1 MKPRL
6 RYIPLDI
13 STERRGVMRKFWLGL
28 LLLVCAS
35 RGGAAV
41 AADDSSTVLV
51 FGAAS
56 LTNVLD
62 DLSKAFTDQTKVPV
76 KSSLAASSVLAKQI
90 EAGAPADVFFSADL
104 EWMDYLEQRKLL
116 KPGSRH
122 DVVGNHLVLIA
133 PADSAV
139 AVKIKKGMDLRVA
152 LGPEG
157 KLATGDP
164 ASVPVGKYAK
174 AALEKLAVWDQVSG
188 RIVRAE
194 NVRAAL
200 AFVARGEAPLG
211 IVYET
216 DALAD
221 KKVKIVAEFP
231 ADTHP
236 PIRYPIALT
245 THGGAAA
252 QQFVD
257 FVRSK
262 PAGEIFRKYGF
273 TPLH

>member
-1 MKPRL
+1 MQ
-6 RYIPLDI
+6 
-13 STERRGVMRKFWLGL
+13 KFGIAWLL
-28 LLLVCAS
+28 VLVCAS
-35 RGGAAV
+35 GGGPAV
-41 AADDSSTVLV
+41 AADDSSAILV

-56 LTNVLD
+56 LMNVLD
-62 DLSKAFTDQTKVPV
+62 DLSKAFTGQTKVPV

-133 PADSAV
+133 PVDSTV
-139 AVKIKKGMDLRVA
+139 AVKIRKGVDLRAA

-164 ASVPVGKYAK
+164 DSVPVGKYAK
-174 AALEKLAVWDQVSG
+174 SALEKLGAWDKVSG
-188 RIVRAE
+188 QIVRAE

-216 DALAD
+216 DALAE
-221 KKVKIVAEFP
+221 KKVRIVAEFP

-236 PIRYPIALT
+236 PITYPIALT

-257 FVRSK
+257 FVRSR
-262 PAGEIFRKYGF
+262 PAAEIFRKYGF
-273 TPLH
+273 APLH

>member
-1 MKPRL
+1 
-6 RYIPLDI
+6 
-13 STERRGVMRKFWLGL
+13 MRKFRVVW
-28 LLLVCAS
+28 LLVAACAA
-35 RGGAAV
+35 GGSAAV
-41 AADDSSTVLV
+41 AAEDSSTVLV

-56 LTNVLD
+56 LTNALD
-62 DLSKAFTDQTKVPV
+62 DLSKGFTEQTQVPV

-122 DVVGNHLVLIA
+122 DVVSNHLVLIA
-133 PADSAV
+133 PADSTV
-139 AVKIKKGMDLRVA
+139 AVKIKKGVDLRAV
-152 LGPEG
+152 LGPQG

-164 ASVPVGKYAK
+164 DSVPVGKYAK
-174 AALEKLAVWDQVSG
+174 AALEKLGAWDKISG
-188 RIVRAE
+188 QIVRAE

-221 KKVKIVAEFP
+221 KKVKIVATFP

-236 PIRYPIALT
+236 PITYPIALT

-262 PAGEIFRKYGF
+262 PAAEIFRKYGF
-273 TPLH
+273 APLH

>member
-1 MKPRL
+1 
-6 RYIPLDI
+6 
-13 STERRGVMRKFWLGL
+13 MRKFLIAWL
-28 LLLVCAS
+28 LLAAWAVADVAS
-35 RGGAAV
+35 A

-62 DLSKAFTDQTKVPV
+62 ELSKAFTEETHVPV

-90 EAGAPADVFFSADL
+90 EAGAPADVFFSADR

-122 DVVGNHLVLIA
+122 DVVGNRLVLIA
-133 PADSAV
+133 PADSKV
-139 AVKIKKGMDLRVA
+139 AVKIGKGVDFGPA
-152 LGPEG
+152 LGPQG

-164 ASVPVGKYAK
+164 DSVPVGKYTQ
-174 AALEKLAVWDQVSG
+174 AALTKLGVWDKVSG

-211 IVYET
+211 IVYKT
-216 DALAD
+216 DALAE
-221 KKVKIVAEFP
+221 KKVAEFP
-231 ADTHP
+231 TDTHP
-236 PIRYPIALT
+236 PITYPIALT
-245 THGGAAA
+245 THGGPAA

-257 FVRSK
+257 FVRTR
-262 PAGEIFRKYGF
+262 PASEVFRKYGF
-273 TPLH
+273 EPLL

>member
-1 MKPRL
+1 
-6 RYIPLDI
+6 
-13 STERRGVMRKFWLGL
+13 MRKLWIAWLL
-28 LLLVCAS
+28 VLVCAS
-35 RGGAAV
+35 AGGAAV

-62 DLSKAFTDQTKVPV
+62 DLSKAFTGQTKIPV
-76 KSSLAASSVLAKQI
+76 KSSLAASSVLARQI

-122 DVVGNHLVLIA
+122 DVVGNQLVLVA
-133 PADSAV
+133 PADSTV
-139 AVKIKKGMDLRVA
+139 AVSLKKGVDLRAA
-152 LGPEG
+152 LGPQG

-164 ASVPVGKYAK
+164 DSVPVGKYAQ
-174 AALEKLAVWDQVSG
+174 AALEKLGVWDTISG
-188 RIVRAE
+188 QIVRAE

-211 IVYET
+211 IVYKT
-216 DALAD
+216 DALAE

-245 THGGAAA
+245 THGGAGA

-262 PAGEIFRKYGF
+262 PAGEIFSKYGF
-273 TPLH
+273 SLVH

>member
-1 MKPRL
+1 M
-6 RYIPLDI
+6 
-13 STERRGVMRKFWLGL
+13 RRFLIAWSLTAAFLG
-28 LLLVCAS
+28 
-35 RGGAAV
+35 GGGTAA
-41 AADDSSTVLV
+41 AADDSNTVLV

-62 DLSKAFTDQTKVPV
+62 ELSKAFTAETKVPV
-76 KSSLAASSVLAKQI
+76 KASLAASSVLAKQI

-122 DVVGNHLVLIA
+122 DVVGNKLVLIA
-133 PADSAV
+133 PADSTV
-139 AVKIKKGMDLRVA
+139 TLKIGQGVDFGPA
-152 LGPEG
+152 LGAQG

-164 ASVPVGKYAK
+164 DSVPVGKYAQ
-174 AALEKLAVWDQVSG
+174 AALQKLGVWDQVSG
-188 RIVRAE
+188 QMVRAE

-211 IVYET
+211 IVYKT
-216 DALAD
+216 DALAQ

-231 ADTHP
+231 DDTHP

-245 THGGAAA
+245 THDGAGA

-262 PAGEIFRKYGF
+262 PAAEIFRKYGF
-273 TPLH
+273 QPLH

>member
-1 MKPRL
+1 
-6 RYIPLDI
+6 
-13 STERRGVMRKFWLGL
+13 MRKFWVVWL
-28 LLLVCAS
+28 LVLVCAA
-35 RGGAAV
+35 GGGSAV

-62 DLSKAFTDQTKVPV
+62 DLSKAFTEQTKIPV

-122 DVVGNHLVLIA
+122 DVVGNRLVLIA
-133 PADSAV
+133 PADSTV
-139 AVKIKKGMDLRVA
+139 TVKLRKGVDLLA
-152 LGPEG
+152 LLGPQG

-164 ASVPVGKYAK
+164 DSVPVGKYAK
-174 AALEKLAVWDQVSG
+174 AALEKLAAWDKISAQ
-188 RIVRAE
+188 IVRAE

-211 IVYET
+211 IVYRT
-216 DALAD
+216 DGLAE

-236 PIRYPIALT
+236 PITYPIAVT
-245 THGGAAA
+245 THGGADA
-252 QQFVD
+252 QKFVD

-262 PAGEIFRKYGF
+262 ASAEIFRKYGF
-273 TPLH
+273 TPLN

>member
-1 MKPRL
+1 
-6 RYIPLDI
+6 
-13 STERRGVMRKFWLGL
+13 MRKGL
-28 LLLVCAS
+28 LVWLLAAACLV
-35 RGGAAV
+35 GGGPAT
-41 AADDSSTVLV
+41 AADDSTILV
-51 FGAAS
+51 FDAAS

-62 DLSKAFTDQTKVPV
+62 DLSKAFTAKTRVPV
-76 KSSLAASSVLAKQI
+76 KSSPAASSALAKQI

-122 DVVGNHLVLIA
+122 DVVGNRLVLIA

-139 AVKIKKGMDLRVA
+139 AIKIEPGVDFGPA
-152 LGPEG
+152 LGPQG

-164 ASVPVGKYAK
+164 DSVPVGKYAK
-174 AALEKLAVWDQVSG
+174 TALEKLGVWDKVSG
-188 RIVRAE
+188 QIVRAE

-216 DALAD
+216 DALAE
-221 KKVKIVAEFP
+221 KKVRIVAVFP
-231 ADTHP
+231 ESTHP
-236 PIRYPIALT
+236 PITYPIAVT
-245 THGGAAA
+245 THGGPAA

-262 PAGEIFRKYGF
+262 PAGEIFKKYGF
-273 TPLH
+273 VPLH

>member
-1 MKPRL
+1 
-6 RYIPLDI
+6 
-13 STERRGVMRKFWLGL
+13 MRKC
-28 LLLVCAS
+28 LLVWLLTAACLA
-35 RGGAAV
+35 GGGPAT
-41 AADDSSTVLV
+41 AADDSTVLV
-51 FGAAS
+51 FDAAS

-62 DLSKAFTDQTKVPV
+62 DLSQAFTAKTRVLV
-76 KSSLAASSVLAKQI
+76 KSSPAASSVLAKQI

-122 DVVGNHLVLIA
+122 VVVGNRLVLIA

-139 AVKIKKGMDLRVA
+139 AIKLQPGVDFGPA
-152 LGPEG
+152 LGPQG

-164 ASVPVGKYAK
+164 DSVPVGKYAK
-174 AALEKLAVWDQVSG
+174 TALQKLGVWDKVSG
-188 RIVRAE
+188 QIVRAE

-216 DALAD
+216 DALAE
-221 KKVKIVAEFP
+221 KKVRIVAVFP
-231 ADTHP
+231 QDTHP
-236 PIRYPIALT
+236 PITYPIAVT

-262 PAGEIFRKYGF
+262 AADEIFRKYGF
-273 TPLH
+273 VPLH

>member
-1 MKPRL
+1 
-6 RYIPLDI
+6 
-13 STERRGVMRKFWLGL
+13 MRNFWLAW

-51 FGAAS
+51 FAAAS

-62 DLSKAFTDQTKVPV
+62 ELSTAFTGQTKVPV

-104 EWMDYLEQRKLL
+104 DWMDYLEQRKLL

-122 DVVGNHLVLIA
+122 DVAGNRLVLIA
-133 PADSAV
+133 PADSRV
-139 AVKIKKGMDLRVA
+139 TVKIVNGVDLAPA
-152 LGPEG
+152 LGPQG
-157 KLATGDP
+157 RIATGDP
-164 ASVPVGKYAK
+164 DSVPVGKYAR
-174 AALEKLAVWDQVSG
+174 AALQKLGAWDKVSG

-194 NVRAAL
+194 SVRAAL

-211 IVYET
+211 IVYRT
-216 DALAD
+216 DALAE
-221 KKVKIVAEFP
+221 KRVRIVAEFP
-231 ADTHP
+231 QDTHP
-236 PIRYPIALT
+236 PITYPIAVT
-245 THGGAAA
+245 THGGPAA

-257 FVRSK
+257 FTR
-262 PAGEIFRKYGF
+262 AAAAAEIFRKYGF
-273 TPLH
+273 ERPHELHMAPAGR

>member
-1 MKPRL
+1 
-6 RYIPLDI
+6 
-13 STERRGVMRKFWLGL
+13 MRSVWIAWFLT
-28 LLLVCAS
+28 VFVTF
-35 RGGAAV
+35 GGSAL
-41 AADDSSTVLV
+41 AADSDTVLV

-62 DLSKAFTDQTKVPV
+62 DLSKAFTAKEQVAVT
-76 KSSLAASSVLAKQI
+76 SSLAASSVLAKQI

-122 DVVGNHLVLIA
+122 DVVGNRLVLIA
-133 PADSAV
+133 PADSSV
-139 AVKIKKGMDLRVA
+139 TVKISKGVDLRGA
-152 LGPEG
+152 LGPQG

-164 ASVPVGKYAK
+164 DSVPVGKYAK
-174 AALEKLAVWDQVSG
+174 AALQKLGVWDQVSG
-188 RIVRAE
+188 QIVRAE

-211 IVYET
+211 IVYRT
-216 DALAD
+216 DALAQE
-221 KKVKIVAEFP
+221 KVKIVAEFP

-236 PIRYPIALT
+236 PITYPIAVT

-252 QQFVD
+252 QKFAD

-262 PAGEIFRKYGF
+262 DAGEIFRRYGF
-273 TPLH
+273 VPLR

>member
-1 MKPRL
+1 
-6 RYIPLDI
+6 
-13 STERRGVMRKFWLGL
+13 MRKYWLVW
-28 LLLVCAS
+28 LLVLCTS
-35 RGGAAV
+35 GGNAAV

-51 FGAAS
+51 FAAAS

-62 DLSKAFTDQTKVPV
+62 DLSKAFTEQTKVPV
-76 KSSLAASSVLAKQI
+76 KSSVAASSVLAKQI

-133 PADSAV
+133 PTDSTV
-139 AVKIKKGMDLRVA
+139 AVKIRKGMDLRPA

-164 ASVPVGKYAK
+164 DSVPVGKYAK
-174 AALEKLAVWDQVSG
+174 AALEKLGVWDQVSG

-231 ADTHP
+231 PDTHP
-236 PIRYPIALT
+236 PITYPIALT
-245 THGGAAA
+245 THGGAGA

-262 PAGEIFRKYGF
+262 AAVEIFRKYGF
-273 TPLH
+273 APLH

>member
-1 MKPRL
+1 
-6 RYIPLDI
+6 
-13 STERRGVMRKFWLGL
+13 MRKFWIVRL
-28 LLLVCAS
+28 LMLVCACA
-35 RGGAAV
+35 GTAV
-41 AADDSSTVLV
+41 AGDESSTVLV

-62 DLSKAFTDQTKVPV
+62 DLSNAFTAQTKVPV

-122 DVVGNHLVLIA
+122 DVVGNSLVLIA
-133 PADSAV
+133 PADSTV
-139 AVKIKKGMDLRVA
+139 SVKIQKGVDLRVA
-152 LGPEG
+152 LGPRG

-164 ASVPVGKYAK
+164 DSVPVGKYAR
-174 AALEKLAVWDQVSG
+174 AALEKLGVWDTISG
-188 RIVRAE
+188 QIVRAE

-211 IVYET
+211 IVYKT
-216 DALAD
+216 DALAE

-236 PIRYPIALT
+236 PITYPIALT

-252 QQFVD
+252 QQFAD
-257 FVRSK
+257 FVRSQ
-262 PAGEIFRKYGF
+262 PAGQIFRKYGF
-273 TPLH
+273 APLP